1 MPGCQTSAH
10 APMSSTRI
18 LASRDMG
25 SIARAAQPNAAQK
38 SQRVSAS
45 NPCSSVRVHTQSE
58 TGKNPQAS
66 FPTTRPLSSLPYPP
80 KRSNPIQTFQPSID
94 NPPPPF
100 CCIGTLPFLVN
111 VLPILVMLHSH
122 LLHFGSGHIQLQLVR
137 SVQVGS
143 SEHPA
148 SLICCERCVRE
159 SPVCL
164 CVVNIGVPLI

>member
-45 NPCSSVRVHTQSE
+45 NPCSSVRVHSPRQERTPRPRSQPPDPCLPSPTLPKGAIQS
-58 TGKNPQAS
+58 KPS
-66 FPTTRPLSSLPYPP
+66 SHPLTT
-80 KRSNPIQTFQPSID
+80 
-94 NPPPPF
+94 PPPPF

-111 VLPILVMLHSH
+111 VLHILVMLHSH

-159 SPVCL
+159 SPDCL